1 MGLGPAS
8 ASLVLVT
15 SNAIIHVG
23 QAATCSNVMPQGDSA
38 YSVKKGRGGA
48 MVSEYDLC
56 PVTATPPAGFVH
68 TSLMTHL
75 KGSRYTFGTCLFR
88 SQSHRLSDPAHR
100 DIMRKSMVA
109 NDPSLNPRTTI
120 LAM

>member
-15 SNAIIHVG
+15 SNAYIHVG
-23 QAATCSNVMPQGDSA
+23 QAATCSNVMPQGDSTR
-38 YSVKKGRGGA
+38 SVKGGTV
-48 MVSEYDLC
+48 VSEYDLC

-109 NDPSLNPRTTI
+109 NDPSLNPRMTT